1 MTKTIESN
9 VPVRPVFDV
18 PGGMTRWNPAEELPL
33 LRHRMEDLFSRAFGY
48 TPLSRLLPEPILYE
62 PAVDIY
68 EKTDVVELFA
78 ALPGFT
84 VDMIKVE
91 ATPEYIVING
101 ERKPLYEDKV
111 PPIFRQGFVTTPW
124 TFTVNFALPCEIDP
138 NGVKAV
144 FSNGV
149 LHITMRKSEKALVR
163 NIEVPVTPV

>member
-1 MTKTIESN
+1 MITTIESN
-9 VPVRPVFDV
+9 VPVRPVFET
-18 PGGMTRWNPAEELPL
+18 PGAVTRWNPIEEFPL
-33 LRHRMEDLFSRAFGY
+33 FRHRMEDLFSRAFGY
-48 TPLSRLLPEPILYE
+48 TPLSRLIPNEPFIYE

-91 ATPEYIVING
+91 ATPEYIVLIG
-101 ERKPLYEDKV
+101 ERKPVYEDKV
-111 PPIFRQGFVTTPW
+111 PIFRQGFVTAPW
-124 TFTVNFALPCEIDP
+124 NFTLNVALPCEIEP

-149 LHITMRKSEKALVR
+149 LHITMRKSEKALVH
-163 NIEVPVTPV
+163 NVPIPVTPV